1 MKRLRTGGND
11 DEQASTVSVAEIARI
26 LPGLTRDERTALS
39 RILQD
44 THATECATVMAMLP
58 DEVWCNILWHAD
70 EDRTSV
76 FRFTLVCQRW
86 KALVDI
92 LILARYG
99 NFKLSDGRILR
110 RFTQLE
116 TLSLMLNRSICN
128 RDLTRLTALTNLDLE
143 FNTIISNQ
151 GLNGLTALRELSL
164 SRNYRITEEALLPL
178 ADTLEAL
185 DLCRNSQI
193 TDNCLSRLTNLTWL
207 SLAGNNTVTDQALT
221 CLQRLHTLY
230 LDNNETITELAL
242 TSLENLT
249 SLSLDMTPRCGIHTC
264 LPRLTGLVRLSWGSP
279 SEYAPLFLRCLP
291 NLRALHLYCA
301 PLVTGDHLSCLTG
314 LEELRVSTPI
324 AIDDHHIRWLT
335 NLRAL
340 RLNDNE
346 TITADGIR
354 TLPNLTQLR
363 LGYNSCVTA
372 DMMASM
378 NITLMED
385 SKCTFPDYQLL

>member
-1 MKRLRTGGND
+1 MKRLRTGDND
-11 DEQASTVSVAEIARI
+11 DEQVPTVPVAEIARI
-26 LPGLTRDERTALS
+26 LPGLTRDERTTLS
-39 RILQD
+39 RILRD
-44 THATECATVMAMLP
+44 THAVECATVMAMLP

-70 EDRTSV
+70 GDRKSV
-76 FRFTLVCQRW
+76 FLFILVCQRW
-86 KALVDI
+86 QTLVDI

-99 NFKLSDGRILR
+99 DFKLGDGRILR

-116 TLSLMLNRSICN
+116 TLSLTLNRSICN

-151 GLNGLTALRELSL
+151 GLKGLTALRELSL

-178 ADTLEAL
+178 VDTLEAL
-185 DLCRNSQI
+185 DLCRNAQI

-221 CLQRLHTLY
+221 CLQRLHTLD

-242 TSLENLT
+242 TRLKNLT
-249 SLSLDMTPRCGIHTC
+249 SLYLDMTPRCGIHTC
-264 LPRLTGLVRLSWGSP
+264 LPRLTGLIRLSWGTP

-301 PLVTGDHLSCLTG
+301 PLVTGDHLSHLVG
-314 LEELRVSTPI
+314 LEDLRVSTQI
-324 AIDDHHIRWLT
+324 TISDHHIRCLT

-346 TITADGIR
+346 TITIDGIR
-354 TLPNLTQLR
+354 ALPNLTQLR
-363 LGYNSCVTA
+363 LGHNSCVTV
-372 DMMASM
+372 DLMASM
-378 NITLMED
+378 NISPMED
-385 SKCTFPDYQLL
+385 SKRTFPYYQ